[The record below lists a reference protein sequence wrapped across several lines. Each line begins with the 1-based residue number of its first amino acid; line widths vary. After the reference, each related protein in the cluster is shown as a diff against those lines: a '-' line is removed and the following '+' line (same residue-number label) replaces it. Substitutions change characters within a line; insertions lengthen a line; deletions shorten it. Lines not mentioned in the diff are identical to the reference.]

1 MHESFPMWNYL
12 SHDISVK
19 TKMGLI
25 FKFTIYLAHLNAPFS
40 HQNAFTTRNDGK
52 NIVLL
57 LRRKAGMS
65 VSGME

>member
-1 MHESFPMWNYL
+1 ML
-12 SHDISVK
+12 
-19 TKMGLI
+19 L
-25 FKFTIYLAHLNAPFS
+25 FS
-40 HQNAFTTRNDGK
+40 HHNELTTRNDSK

>member
-1 MHESFPMWNYL
+1 MPLFP
-12 SHDISVK
+12 I
-19 TKMGLI
+19 
-25 FKFTIYLAHLNAPFS
+25 
-40 HQNAFTTRNDGK
+40 TTRLLQGMIYGK